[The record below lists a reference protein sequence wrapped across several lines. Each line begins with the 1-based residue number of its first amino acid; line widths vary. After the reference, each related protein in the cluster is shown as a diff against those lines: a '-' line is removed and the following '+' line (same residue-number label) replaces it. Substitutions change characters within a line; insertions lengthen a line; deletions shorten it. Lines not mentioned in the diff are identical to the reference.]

1 MDHWI
6 KSAWRYYEH
15 FYFQRENFK
24 KYLETNENENMMV
37 QKPRDTA
44 KAAVRGKYS
53 HTGLP
58 QEKKVSNEQPK
69 LTPRWGRE
77 RKATAQN

>member
-1 MDHWI
+1 
-6 KSAWRYYEH
+6 
-15 FYFQRENFK
+15 
-24 KYLETNENENMMV
+24 MMV

-58 QEKKVSNEQPK
+58 QEKKSQMNNLNLHLDEVEKEKQQLKISRRQEIVK
-69 LTPRWGRE
+69 IRE
-77 RKATAQN
+77 KIKQRQKKNRKDK

>member
-1 MDHWI
+1 
-6 KSAWRYYEH
+6 
-15 FYFQRENFK
+15 
-24 KYLETNENENMMV
+24 MMV

-69 LTPRWGRE
+69 LTPR
-77 RKATAQN
+77 

>member
-1 MDHWI
+1 
-6 KSAWRYYEH
+6 
-15 FYFQRENFK
+15 
-24 KYLETNENENMMV
+24 MMV
-37 QKPRDTA
+37 QKPTDTA

-69 LTPRWGRE
+69 LKPR
-77 RKATAQN
+77 

>member
-1 MDHWI
+1 MNTFIFREKI
-6 KSAWRYYEH
+6 K
-15 FYFQRENFK
+15 K

-37 QKPRDTA
+37 QKPTDTA

-69 LTPRWGRE
+69 LTPR
-77 RKATAQN
+77 